1 MLTWIAEQV
10 RVDLG
15 PDPSPI
21 DTPTGKRCRNS
32 ELLDLGWELS
42 YPTFREG
49 YTSVLATL

>member
-1 MLTWIAEQV
+1 V

-32 ELLDLGWELS
+32 ELIDLGWELTH
-42 YPTFREG
+42 PTFRDG
-49 YTSVLATL
+49 YASLLATL